1 MKDRKRNPDSRK
13 NIVFNIQ
20 SIILSVLMAISL
32 VTIIVM
38 GLLLYHRF
46 KLALEKTAVDN
57 TEATVEATVDR
68 LNADLLDIRQILNGA
83 NYNVV
88 QQFDISSREFS
99 EQFSLLYETNSDKIQ
114 SLALYDP
121 KGNLIASEPVAAEK
135 KNVKVQTQEWYKNA
149 EDAIENIHFSTPHI
163 QELFEDGSYRYQW
176 VVSLSRYVD
185 VNKGETPETGILLLD
200 MKYSVIR
207 DVMKQIN
214 DCSGGIYYYLISQ
227 DGEMI
232 YHPRGTE
239 LNRGLFEEN
248 SLETAKYEDGT
259 YEIHS
264 NSQNETVIVGSVAYT
279 GWKMIGVVPESVQA
293 ANYKNFRYYVFATV
307 LVLMVMLLEG
317 NQLVSRKISK
327 PIRELDAS
335 VKTYEAGGKP
345 DIYIGGSS
353 EIRHLGH
360 SVQKSYEQIE
370 ELKANAENIN
380 YDVAKEREKVCRH
393 DVMSHVY
400 AYGVQCPKAK
410 GIIHLGATSCYV
422 GDNTDIIVMNEALK
436 LVKKKLV
443 NVIAELA
450 KFADTYKDQPTLAFT
465 HFQPA
470 QPTTVGKRATLWMQE
485 FLMDLEDLEYVQ
497 STLKLLGSKGTTG
510 TQASFLELFD
520 GDQETIDKI
529 DPMIAEKMGFKNCY
543 PVSGQTYSRK
553 VDTRVLNVLAGIA
566 ASATKFSN
574 DIRLLQHLKEVEE
587 PFEKGQIGSSAM
599 AYKRNPMR
607 SERIA
612 SLSRYV
618 ITDALNPAITSSVQW
633 FERTL
638 DDSANKRL
646 SIPEGFLAIDGILDL
661 CMNVVDGLVVYPKVI
676 LKHMM
681 AELPFMATE
690 NIMMDAVKAGGDRQE
705 LHERIR
711 ELSMIAGKHVKEEGR
726 DNDLLDLIAA
736 DEMFHLTKEELEK
749 TMDPSKYT
757 GRASVQVDAFL
768 KNVVNPVLEANK
780 EALGMTAEINV

>member
-1 MKDRKRNPDSRK
+1 MKDRKRKPDSRK
-13 NIVFNIQ
+13 NIALNIQ

-68 LNADLLDIRQILNGA
+68 LDADLLDIRQIINGA

-214 DCSGGIYYYLISQ
+214 DCSGGIYYYLTSQ

-248 SLETAKYEDGT
+248 SLDAAKYEDGT
-259 YEIHS
+259 YEIRS
-264 NSQNETVIVGSVAYT
+264 GGQNETVIVGSVAYT
-279 GWKMIGVVPESVQA
+279 GWKMIGVVPESVQV
-293 ANYKNFRYYVFATV
+293 ANYKNFRYYVFATI
-307 LVLMVMLLEG
+307 LVLLVMLLEG

-370 ELKANAENIN
+370 ELMDEIIQQQNERRKSELDALQSQIN
-380 YDVAKEREKVCRH
+380 PHFLY
-393 DVMSHVY
+393 
-400 AYGVQCPKAK
+400 
-410 GIIHLGATSCYV
+410 
-422 GDNTDIIVMNEALK
+422 NTLESITWMVEAQENEAA
-436 LVKKKLV
+436 VRM
-443 NVIAELA
+443 ISELA
-450 KFADTYKDQPTLAFT
+450 KLLRVSLSRGKTIIPIKDELQHSRSYMNIQLARYKERFKTEFRIDKEIENYCIVKLVIQPILENAIYYGVGNMDEDDDGMIIVTGEKRDGDILITIEDNGMGMREDVLENILTDSSKVPKHGSGVGVINVHSRIRLMFGEEYGLFIESEPDEGT
-465 HFQPA
+465 KVTIRIPA
-470 QPTTVGKRATLWMQE
+470 IPYTPENVE
-485 FLMDLEDLEYVQ
+485 
-497 STLKLLGSKGTTG
+497 TLKLQKYI
-510 TQASFLELFD
+510 Q
-520 GDQETIDKI
+520 
-529 DPMIAEKMGFKNCY
+529 
-543 PVSGQTYSRK
+543 R
-553 VDTRVLNVLAGIA
+553 
-566 ASATKFSN
+566 
-574 DIRLLQHLKEVEE
+574 
-587 PFEKGQIGSSAM
+587 
-599 AYKRNPMR
+599 
-607 SERIA
+607 
-612 SLSRYV
+612 
-618 ITDALNPAITSSVQW
+618 
-633 FERTL
+633 
-638 DDSANKRL
+638 
-646 SIPEGFLAIDGILDL
+646 
-661 CMNVVDGLVVYPKVI
+661 
-676 LKHMM
+676 
-681 AELPFMATE
+681 
-690 NIMMDAVKAGGDRQE
+690 RQ
-705 LHERIR
+705 
-711 ELSMIAGKHVKEEGR
+711 
-726 DNDLLDLIAA
+726 A
-736 DEMFHLTKEELEK
+736 DEK
-749 TMDPSKYT
+749 D
-757 GRASVQVDAFL
+757 
-768 KNVVNPVLEANK
+768 
-780 EALGMTAEINV
+780 

>member
-248 SLETAKYEDGT
+248 SLEAEKYEDGT
-259 YEIHS
+259 YEIRS
-264 NSQNETVIVGSVAYT
+264 NGQNETVIVGSIAYT

-293 ANYKNFRYYVFATV
+293 ANYKNFRYYVFATI
-307 LVLMVMLLEG
+307 LVLLVMLLEG

-335 VKTYEAGGKP
+335 VKAYEPGGKP
-345 DIYIGGSS
+345 GIYIGGSS

-370 ELKANAENIN
+370 ELMDEIIQQQNERRKSELDALQSQINPHFLYNTLESITWMVEAQEN
-380 YDVAKEREKVCRH
+380 
-393 DVMSHVY
+393 
-400 AYGVQCPKAK
+400 
-410 GIIHLGATSCYV
+410 GAAVRMIS
-422 GDNTDIIVMNEALK
+422 
-436 LVKKKLV
+436 
-443 NVIAELA
+443 ELA
-450 KFADTYKDQPTLAFT
+450 K
-465 HFQPA
+465 
-470 QPTTVGKRATLWMQE
+470 
-485 FLMDLEDLEYVQ
+485 
-497 STLKLLGSKGTTG
+497 LL
-510 TQASFLELFD
+510 
-520 GDQETIDKI
+520 
-529 DPMIAEKMGFKNCY
+529 
-543 PVSGQTYSRK
+543 
-553 VDTRVLNVLAGIA
+553 RV
-566 ASATKFSN
+566 
-574 DIRLLQHLKEVEE
+574 
-587 PFEKGQIGSSAM
+587 
-599 AYKRNPMR
+599 
-607 SERIA
+607 
-612 SLSRYV
+612 SLSRGKTIIPIKDELQHSRSYMNIQLARYKERFKTEFRIDKEIENYCIVKLV
-618 ITDALNPAITSSVQW
+618 IQPILENAIYYGVGNMDEDDDGMIIVTGEKRDEDILITIEDNGMGMREEVLENILTDSSKVPKHGSGVGVINVHSRIRLMFGEEYGLFIESEPDEGTKVTIRIPAIPYTP
-633 FERTL
+633 ENAETL
-638 DDSANKRL
+638 
-646 SIPEGFLAIDGILDL
+646 
-661 CMNVVDGLVVYPKVI
+661 
-676 LKHMM
+676 
-681 AELPFMATE
+681 ELQKY
-690 NIMMDAVKAGGDRQE
+690 IQRRQ
-705 LHERIR
+705 
-711 ELSMIAGKHVKEEGR
+711 
-726 DNDLLDLIAA
+726 A
-736 DEMFHLTKEELEK
+736 DEKE
-749 TMDPSKYT
+749 
-757 GRASVQVDAFL
+757 
-768 KNVVNPVLEANK
+768 
-780 EALGMTAEINV
+780 

>member
-1 MKDRKRNPDSRK
+1 MKDRKRKPDSRK
-13 NIVFNIQ
+13 NIALNIQ

-68 LNADLLDIRQILNGA
+68 LDADLLDIRQILNGA
-83 NYNVV
+83 NYNIV

-214 DCSGGIYYYLISQ
+214 DCSGGIYYYLTSQ

-248 SLETAKYEDGT
+248 SLDAAKYEDGT
-259 YEIHS
+259 YEIRS
-264 NSQNETVIVGSVAYT
+264 GGQNETVIVGSVAYT

-293 ANYKNFRYYVFATV
+293 ANYKNFRYYVFATI
-307 LVLMVMLLEG
+307 LVLLVMLLEG

-370 ELKANAENIN
+370 ELMDEIIRQQNERRKSELDALQSQIN
-380 YDVAKEREKVCRH
+380 PHFLYNTLNSIKWMATI
-393 DVMSHVY
+393 
-400 AYGVQCPKAK
+400 Q
-410 GIIHLGATSCYV
+410 GATGISEM
-422 GDNTDIIVMNEALK
+422 TTSLSRLLK
-436 LVKKKLV
+436 S
-443 NVIAELA
+443 I
-450 KFADTYKDQPTLAFT
+450 
-465 HFQPA
+465 
-470 QPTTVGKRATLWMQE
+470 
-485 FLMDLEDLEYVQ
+485 
-497 STLKLLGSKGTTG
+497 SKGT
-510 TQASFLELFD
+510 SLL
-520 GDQETIDKI
+520 I
-529 DPMIAEKMGFKNCY
+529 
-543 PVSGQTYSRK
+543 
-553 VDTRVLNVLAGIA
+553 
-566 ASATKFSN
+566 
-574 DIRLLQHLKEVEE
+574 DIRE
-587 PFEKGQIGSSAM
+587 
-599 AYKRNPMR
+599 
-607 SERIA
+607 
-612 SLSRYV
+612 
-618 ITDALNPAITSSVQW
+618 
-633 FERTL
+633 
-638 DDSANKRL
+638 
-646 SIPEGFLAIDGILDL
+646 
-661 CMNVVDGLVVYPKVI
+661 
-676 LKHMM
+676 
-681 AELPFMATE
+681 
-690 NIMMDAVKAGGDRQE
+690 
-705 LHERIR
+705 
-711 ELSMIAGKHVKEEGR
+711 ELS
-726 DNDLLDLIAA
+726 LLENYFTIQSYRYGG
-736 DEMFHLTKEELEK
+736 TI
-749 TMDPSKYT
+749 TMDI
-757 GRASVQVDAFL
+757 QVDNESLYNSEIIKFTLQPLVENAIFHGIEP
-768 KNVVNPVLEANK
+768 KGCAGHIRIHVGYETSDNTEKIRIDVTDDGV
-780 EALGMTAEINV
+780 GMTADKAAQVLRSNDDSSADFFREIGVSNVHKRLQYQFGAEYGITIESKEGEYTTMSIHIPNIPLHNNETVSSETISSENT

>member
-248 SLETAKYEDGT
+248 SLEAEKYEDGT
-259 YEIHS
+259 YEIRS
-264 NSQNETVIVGSVAYT
+264 NGQNETVIVGSIAYT

-293 ANYKNFRYYVFATV
+293 ANYKNFRYYVFATI
-307 LVLMVMLLEG
+307 LVLLVMLLEG

-335 VKTYEAGGKP
+335 VKAYEAGGKP
-345 DIYIGGSS
+345 GIYIGGSS

-370 ELKANAENIN
+370 ELVDEIIQQQNERRKSELDALQSQINPHFLYNTLESITWMVEAQEN
-380 YDVAKEREKVCRH
+380 
-393 DVMSHVY
+393 
-400 AYGVQCPKAK
+400 
-410 GIIHLGATSCYV
+410 GAAVRMIS
-422 GDNTDIIVMNEALK
+422 
-436 LVKKKLV
+436 
-443 NVIAELA
+443 ELA
-450 KFADTYKDQPTLAFT
+450 K
-465 HFQPA
+465 
-470 QPTTVGKRATLWMQE
+470 
-485 FLMDLEDLEYVQ
+485 
-497 STLKLLGSKGTTG
+497 LL
-510 TQASFLELFD
+510 
-520 GDQETIDKI
+520 
-529 DPMIAEKMGFKNCY
+529 
-543 PVSGQTYSRK
+543 
-553 VDTRVLNVLAGIA
+553 RV
-566 ASATKFSN
+566 
-574 DIRLLQHLKEVEE
+574 
-587 PFEKGQIGSSAM
+587 
-599 AYKRNPMR
+599 
-607 SERIA
+607 
-612 SLSRYV
+612 SLSRGKTIIPIKDELQHSRSYMNIQLARYKERFKTEFRIDKEIENYCIVKLV
-618 ITDALNPAITSSVQW
+618 IQPILENAIYYGVGNMDEDDDGMIIVTGEKRDEDILITIEDNGMGMREEVLENILTDSSKVPKHGSGVGVINVHSRIRLMFGEEYGLFIESEPDEGTKVTIRIPAIPYTP
-633 FERTL
+633 ENAETL
-638 DDSANKRL
+638 
-646 SIPEGFLAIDGILDL
+646 
-661 CMNVVDGLVVYPKVI
+661 
-676 LKHMM
+676 
-681 AELPFMATE
+681 ELQKY
-690 NIMMDAVKAGGDRQE
+690 IQRRQ
-705 LHERIR
+705 
-711 ELSMIAGKHVKEEGR
+711 
-726 DNDLLDLIAA
+726 A
-736 DEMFHLTKEELEK
+736 DEKE
-749 TMDPSKYT
+749 
-757 GRASVQVDAFL
+757 
-768 KNVVNPVLEANK
+768 
-780 EALGMTAEINV
+780 

>member
-1 MKDRKRNPDSRK
+1 MKDRKRKPDSRK

-68 LNADLLDIRQILNGA
+68 LNADLLDIRQIINGA

-214 DCSGGIYYYLISQ
+214 DCSGGIYYYLTSQ

-248 SLETAKYEDGT
+248 SLEAAKYEDGT
-259 YEIHS
+259 YEIRS
-264 NSQNETVIVGSVAYT
+264 GGQNETVIVGSVAYT

-293 ANYKNFRYYVFATV
+293 ANYKNFRYYVFATI
-307 LVLMVMLLEG
+307 LVLLVMLLEG

-370 ELKANAENIN
+370 ELMDEIIRQQNERRKSELDALQSQINPHFLYNTLESITWMVEAQEN
-380 YDVAKEREKVCRH
+380 E
-393 DVMSHVY
+393 
-400 AYGVQCPKAK
+400 
-410 GIIHLGATSCYV
+410 GAVRMIS
-422 GDNTDIIVMNEALK
+422 
-436 LVKKKLV
+436 
-443 NVIAELA
+443 ELA
-450 KFADTYKDQPTLAFT
+450 K
-465 HFQPA
+465 
-470 QPTTVGKRATLWMQE
+470 
-485 FLMDLEDLEYVQ
+485 
-497 STLKLLGSKGTTG
+497 LL
-510 TQASFLELFD
+510 
-520 GDQETIDKI
+520 
-529 DPMIAEKMGFKNCY
+529 
-543 PVSGQTYSRK
+543 
-553 VDTRVLNVLAGIA
+553 RV
-566 ASATKFSN
+566 
-574 DIRLLQHLKEVEE
+574 
-587 PFEKGQIGSSAM
+587 
-599 AYKRNPMR
+599 
-607 SERIA
+607 
-612 SLSRYV
+612 SLSRGKTIISIKDELQHSRSYMNIQLARYKERFKTEFRIEKEIENYCIVKLV
-618 ITDALNPAITSSVQW
+618 IQPILENAIYYGVGNMDEDDGGKITVKGKKDGNDIYISVIDNGMGMSEEIVENLLLDNGKVPKHGSGVGLINVHTRIQLMYGKEYGLKIYSEPDEGTEVVIHIPAI
-633 FERTL
+633 
-638 DDSANKRL
+638 
-646 SIPEGFLAIDGILDL
+646 
-661 CMNVVDGLVVYPKVI
+661 
-676 LKHMM
+676 
-681 AELPFMATE
+681 PFSEE
-690 NIMMDAVKAGGDRQE
+690 NRKK
-705 LHERIR
+705 L
-711 ELSMIAGKHVKEEGR
+711 EEQTYRKGE
-726 DNDLLDLIAA
+726 AY
-736 DEMFHLTKEELEK
+736 DEKK
-749 TMDPSKYT
+749 
-757 GRASVQVDAFL
+757 
-768 KNVVNPVLEANK
+768 
-780 EALGMTAEINV
+780 

>member
-1 MKDRKRNPDSRK
+1 MKDRKRKPDSRK
-13 NIVFNIQ
+13 NIALNIQ

-83 NYNVV
+83 NYNIV

-248 SLETAKYEDGT
+248 SLEAEKYEDGT
-259 YEIHS
+259 YEIRS
-264 NSQNETVIVGSVAYT
+264 NGQNETVIVGSIAYT

-293 ANYKNFRYYVFATV
+293 ANYKNFRYYVFATI
-307 LVLMVMLLEG
+307 LVLLVMLLEG

-335 VKTYEAGGKP
+335 VKAYEAGGKP
-345 DIYIGGSS
+345 GIYIGGSS

-370 ELKANAENIN
+370 ELMDEIIQQQNERRKSELDALQSQINPHFLYNTLESITWMVEAQEN
-380 YDVAKEREKVCRH
+380 
-393 DVMSHVY
+393 
-400 AYGVQCPKAK
+400 
-410 GIIHLGATSCYV
+410 GAAVRMIS
-422 GDNTDIIVMNEALK
+422 
-436 LVKKKLV
+436 
-443 NVIAELA
+443 ELA
-450 KFADTYKDQPTLAFT
+450 K
-465 HFQPA
+465 
-470 QPTTVGKRATLWMQE
+470 
-485 FLMDLEDLEYVQ
+485 
-497 STLKLLGSKGTTG
+497 LL
-510 TQASFLELFD
+510 
-520 GDQETIDKI
+520 
-529 DPMIAEKMGFKNCY
+529 
-543 PVSGQTYSRK
+543 
-553 VDTRVLNVLAGIA
+553 RV
-566 ASATKFSN
+566 
-574 DIRLLQHLKEVEE
+574 
-587 PFEKGQIGSSAM
+587 
-599 AYKRNPMR
+599 
-607 SERIA
+607 
-612 SLSRYV
+612 SLSRGKTIIPIKDELQHSRSYMNIQLTRYKERFKTEFRIDKEIENYCIVKLV
-618 ITDALNPAITSSVQW
+618 IQPILENAIYYGVGNMDEDDDGMIIVTGEKRDEDILITIEDNGMGMREEVLENILTDSSKVPKHGSGVGVINVHSRIRLMFGEEYGLFIESEPDEGTKVTIRIPAIPYTP
-633 FERTL
+633 ENAETL
-638 DDSANKRL
+638 
-646 SIPEGFLAIDGILDL
+646 
-661 CMNVVDGLVVYPKVI
+661 
-676 LKHMM
+676 
-681 AELPFMATE
+681 ELQKY
-690 NIMMDAVKAGGDRQE
+690 IQRRQ
-705 LHERIR
+705 
-711 ELSMIAGKHVKEEGR
+711 
-726 DNDLLDLIAA
+726 A
-736 DEMFHLTKEELEK
+736 DEKE
-749 TMDPSKYT
+749 
-757 GRASVQVDAFL
+757 
-768 KNVVNPVLEANK
+768 
-780 EALGMTAEINV
+780 